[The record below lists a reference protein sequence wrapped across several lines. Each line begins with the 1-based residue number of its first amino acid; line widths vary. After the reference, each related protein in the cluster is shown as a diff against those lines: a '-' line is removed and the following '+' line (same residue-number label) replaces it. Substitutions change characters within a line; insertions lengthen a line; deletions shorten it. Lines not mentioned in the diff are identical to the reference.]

1 MTINQWQIQ
10 ERGPGGQAPPPPPAI
25 LPKLRPKG
33 PKDFFSQS
41 TPPPHPPL
49 SQGLDLAL
57 LLAD

>member
-10 ERGPGGQAPPPPPAI
+10 ERGPVGQA
-25 LPKLRPKG
+25 
-33 PKDFFSQS
+33 
-41 TPPPHPPL
+41 TPPPRYFTQTEAKRAKRFFFAVYPPSPPPL

>member
-10 ERGPGGQAPPPPPAI
+10 ERGPGGQATPPPRYFTQTEA
-25 LPKLRPKG
+25 KK
-33 PKDFFSQS
+33 FFFAVY
-41 TPPPHPPL
+41 PPPHPPL